1 MLGKYI
7 GGLMPMFKNI
17 AIISKID
24 DNSVKDSLDTVIN
37 YLDSKNIKYFLDDN
51 SSVLLKNKESTNIET
66 IKNKCDIGFIIGGDG
81 TLLRSAQELA
91 KANIPICG
99 INRGRLGF
107 LVDISPN
114 HIEENLES
122 ILSDN
127 YSVDERISL
136 IGTVIRNGKEIS
148 KNISFN
154 DVVIHSKDAV
164 RMIEMDT
171 TLNGEKLYTVN
182 ADGLVVST
190 PTGSTAYSLSC
201 GGPILEPTM
210 EALVMVPICPHLLSN
225 RPIVIDM
232 NSIIEIKLSDKSHT
246 NASVTFDGQINVP
259 IEANDTIRISKG
271 TVTLKLIQPP
281 GINFLS
287 ILREKLGWGYKP

>member
-1 MLGKYI
+1 
-7 GGLMPMFKNI
+7 MFKKI

-24 DNSVKDSLDTVIN
+24 DDSVKDSLDTVIK
-37 YLDSKNIKYFLDDN
+37 YLDSKNIQYFLDKS
-51 SSVLLKNKESTNIET
+51 SSVLLKGKVETSIEE
-66 IKNKCDIGFIIGGDG
+66 IKNNCDIAFIIGGDG

-114 HIEENLES
+114 HIEENLDN
-122 ILSDN
+122 IFSDN
-127 YSVDERISL
+127 YTVDERISL
-136 IGTVIRNGKEIS
+136 TGTVIRNGKEIS
-148 KNISFN
+148 NNISFN

-171 TLNGEKLYTVN
+171 TLNGKNLYTVN

-190 PTGSTAYSLSC
+190 PTGSTAYSLSS

-210 EALVMVPICPHLLSN
+210 EALIMVPICPHLLSN
-225 RPIVIDM
+225 RPIVINM
-232 NSIIEIKLSDKSHT
+232 NSVIEIKLSEKSNT
-246 NASVTFDGQINVP
+246 NASVSFDGQTNVP
-259 IEANDTIRISKG
+259 IQANDIIRICKG
-271 TVTLKLIQPP
+271 KITLKLIQPP
-281 GINFLS
+281 GINFFS

>member
-1 MLGKYI
+1 
-7 GGLMPMFKNI
+7 MFKNI
-17 AIISKID
+17 AIISKND
-24 DNSVKDSLDTVIN
+24 DNSVKDSLDTVIS
-37 YLDSKNIKYFLDDN
+37 YLDSKKIKYFLDNN
-51 SSVLLKNKESTNIET
+51 SSILLNNKSSTNIDEM
-66 IKNKCDIGFIIGGDG
+66 KSKCDISFIIGGDG
-81 TLLRSAQELA
+81 TLLRSAQYLST
-91 KANIPICG
+91 ANIPICG

-107 LVDISPN
+107 LVDISPD

-136 IGTVIRNGKEIS
+136 IGTVIRNGQEIS

-171 TLNGEKLYTVN
+171 MLDGKKLYTVN

-201 GGPILEPTM
+201 GGPILQPSM

-225 RPIVIDM
+225 RPIVIGM
-232 NSIIEIKLSDKSHT
+232 NSVIEIRLSDKSHT

-259 IEANDTIRISKG
+259 IEANDLIKITKG
-271 TVTLKLIQPP
+271 EVTLKLIQPP

-287 ILREKLGWGYKP
+287 ILREKLGWGFKP

>member
-1 MLGKYI
+1 
-7 GGLMPMFKNI
+7 MFKNI
-17 AIISKID
+17 AIISKND
-24 DNSVKDSLDTVIN
+24 DNSVKDSLDTVIS
-37 YLDSKNIKYFLDDN
+37 YLDSKKIKYFLDNN
-51 SSVLLKNKESTNIET
+51 SSILLNNKSSTNIDEM
-66 IKNKCDIGFIIGGDG
+66 KSKCDIAFIIGGDG
-81 TLLRSAQELA
+81 TLLRSAQYLST
-91 KANIPICG
+91 ANIPICG

-107 LVDISPN
+107 LVDISPD

-136 IGTVIRNGKEIS
+136 IGTVISNGQEIS

-171 TLNGEKLYTVN
+171 MLDGKKLYTVN

-201 GGPILEPTM
+201 GGPILQPSM

-225 RPIVIDM
+225 RPIVIGM
-232 NSIIEIKLSDKSHT
+232 NSVIEIRLSDKSHT

-259 IEANDTIRISKG
+259 IEANDLIKITKG
-271 TVTLKLIQPP
+271 EVTLKLIQPP

-287 ILREKLGWGYKP
+287 ILREKLGWGFKP

>member
-1 MLGKYI
+1 MSIFRK
-7 GGLMPMFKNI
+7 I
-17 AIISKID
+17 AIISKKD
-24 DNSVKDSLDTVIN
+24 DDSVKDSLDTVIK
-37 YLDSKNIKYFLDDN
+37 YLDNKNIQYFLDKN
-51 SSVLLKNKESTNIET
+51 SSILLKNDSHSSIED
-66 IKNKCDIGFIIGGDG
+66 IKNNCDIAFIIGGDG

-91 KANIPICG
+91 KADIPICG

-114 HIEENLES
+114 HIEENLNN

-136 IGTVIRNGKEIS
+136 TGTVIRNGKEIS

-154 DVVIHSKDAV
+154 DVVVHSKDAV

-171 TLNGEKLYTVN
+171 TLNGESLYRVN

-190 PTGSTAYSLSC
+190 PTGSTAYSLSS

-210 EALVMVPICPHLLSN
+210 DALVIVPICPHLLSN
-225 RPIVIDM
+225 RPFVIDM
-232 NSIIEIKLSDKSHT
+232 NSTIEIKLSEKSDT

-259 IEANDTIRISKG
+259 IQANDIIKISKG
-271 TVTLKLIQPP
+271 EVMLKLIQPP

>member
-1 MLGKYI
+1 
-7 GGLMPMFKNI
+7 MFKNI
-17 AIISKID
+17 AIISKND

-37 YLDSKNIKYFLDDN
+37 YLDSKKINYFLDNN
-51 SSVLLKNKESTNIET
+51 SSILLNNKSSTNVEEM
-66 IKNKCDIGFIIGGDG
+66 KSKCDIAFIIGGDG
-81 TLLRSAQELA
+81 TLLRSAQYLS

-107 LVDISPN
+107 LVDISPD

-136 IGTVIRNGKEIS
+136 VGTVIRNGKEIS

-171 TLNGEKLYTVN
+171 VLDGKKLYTVN

-201 GGPILEPTM
+201 GGPILQPSM

-225 RPIVIDM
+225 RPIVIGM
-232 NSIIEIKLSDKSHT
+232 NSIIEIKLSDKSQT

-259 IEANDTIRISKG
+259 IKANDTIKITKG
-271 TVTLKLIQPP
+271 KITLKLIQPP

-287 ILREKLGWGYKP
+287 ILREKLGWGFKP

>member
-1 MLGKYI
+1 ME
-7 GGLMPMFKNI
+7 
-17 AIISKID
+17 IIKS
-24 DNSVKDSLDTVIN
+24 
-37 YLDSKNIKYFLDDN
+37 
-51 SSVLLKNKESTNIET
+51 
-66 IKNKCDIGFIIGGDG
+66 KCDIAFIIGGDG
-81 TLLRSAQELA
+81 TLLSSAQDLS
-91 KANIPICG
+91 KADIPLCG

-107 LVDISPN
+107 LVDVSPD

-136 IGTVIRNGKEIS
+136 IGAVLRNGKEIA

-171 TLNGEKLYTVN
+171 KLNGEKLYTVN

-210 EALVMVPICPHLLSN
+210 EALVIVPICPHLLSN
-225 RPIVIDM
+225 RPIVVNMD
-232 NSIIEIKLSDKSHT
+232 STIEIKLSEKSQT

-259 IEANDTIRISKG
+259 IEPNDIIKISKG
-271 TVTLKLIQPP
+271 EITLKLIQPP
-281 GINFLS
+281 GISFLS

>member
-1 MLGKYI
+1 MST
-7 GGLMPMFKNI
+7 FKNI

-24 DNSVKDSLDTVIN
+24 DDSVKDSLDAVIN
-37 YLDSKNIKYFLDDN
+37 YLDSNDIKYFLDNN
-51 SSVLLKNKESTNIET
+51 SSLLLKNKKPNDIEI
-66 IKNKCDIGFIIGGDG
+66 IKSKCDIAFIIGGDG
-81 TLLRSAQELA
+81 TLLRSAQDLS
-91 KANIPICG
+91 KSDIPLCG

-107 LVDISPN
+107 LVDISPD
-114 HIEENLES
+114 HIEENLKS

-136 IGTVIRNGKEIS
+136 VGTVLRNGKEIS

-171 TLNGEKLYTVN
+171 KLNDEKLYTVN
-182 ADGLVVST
+182 ADGLVIST
-190 PTGSTAYSLSC
+190 PTGSTAYSLSS

-225 RPIVIDM
+225 RPIVVDM
-232 NSIIEIKLSDKSHT
+232 NSTIEIKLSEKSQT

-259 IEANDTIRISKG
+259 IEPNDIIKISKG
-271 TVTLKLIQPP
+271 EVTLKLIQPP
-281 GINFLS
+281 GMSFLS